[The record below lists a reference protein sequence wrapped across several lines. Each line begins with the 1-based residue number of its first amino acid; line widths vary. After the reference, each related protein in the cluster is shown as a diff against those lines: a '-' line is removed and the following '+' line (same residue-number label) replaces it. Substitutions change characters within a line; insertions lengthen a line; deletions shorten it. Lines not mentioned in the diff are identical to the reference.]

1 MSTATDD
8 ALLQFFS
15 EDFGGPSQVIP
26 SMSVFNL
33 EGPAE
38 TPTSP
43 LSWESITPP
52 SSPEAYF
59 AENPQPV
66 DSMDLVPNSTS
77 ESLDFFDSSSSS
89 INSPPPIAQT
99 DSSSVSQIF
108 ANPSLT
114 KEQVNAIAAAMSSSP
129 PVYVKPDPAD
139 AEVAQHPAFIPVD
152 SFADDF
158 ANGLHSADDFSGLE
172 HSMEE
177 DLEDL
182 IDAAK
187 AKRSRKKRKISPTE
201 SIDVLPDDI
210 ENLDQKILLQLSSRA
225 FEEYVRRKTAVRDL
239 TSEEKKDLKRQRRL
253 IKNRE
258 SAQASR
264 QRKKNYIEK
273 LEAKVASLQQ
283 NNTQLR
289 AQVAALT
296 GDNTK
301 LNQEVANLQG
311 LIKKTPALQQL
322 WTSGINY
329 VASLA
334 KQQKEESQQAPAST
348 QGNNVKAAGVCL
360 LVLLF
365 SFGLFF
371 PNSIANGNNGLPFET
386 AAREP
391 VPEVIPTTTRLFSSK
406 GSSDL
411 VAADANLHR
420 SELCSFS
427 LPPGASSD
435 FTLASSG
442 RTLLSENQF
451 NTKRLEEAYA
461 SRVARMPVAAAAAV
475 PEKQSEA
482 AIVAAQ
488 VDAVVQNASF
498 PIEQRSVVGDVDAME
513 VDQQGSQHVQVN
525 AVNHDGTLNATQVPS
540 LAQPSMEQ
548 VSVESEASIVAAAA
562 AQVINFKPNVTY
574 LMCNNVQQIT
584 PVINTDMKE
593 DPNAPTLISFLI
605 PPDSLD
611 SSHKSSGRSSVQKEL
626 LEVTCKVV
634 GVNLV
639 PMNGAAAAASSAAID
654 VSA

>member
-15 EDFGGPSQVIP
+15 EDFGGPSQEVP

-43 LSWESITPP
+43 LSWESTTPP
-52 SSPEAYF
+52 SSPDAYF

-66 DSMDLVPNSTS
+66 DSMDLVPNSAS
-77 ESLDFFDSSSSS
+77 EGLDFFDSSSSS
-89 INSPPPIAQT
+89 INSSPLISQT
-99 DSSSVSQIF
+99 DNSAVSQIF

-114 KEQVNAIAAAMSSSP
+114 KEQMEAIAAAMSSSP
-129 PVYVKPDPAD
+129 AVYVKPDPAD
-139 AEVAQHPAFIPVD
+139 AESVQHPVFVPQD

-172 HSMEE
+172 HSTEE

-225 FEEYVRRKTAVRDL
+225 FEEYVRRKTAMRDL

-283 NNTQLR
+283 NNNQLR

-296 GDNTK
+296 SDNTK

-348 QGNNVKAAGVCL
+348 HGNNVKAAGVCL

-386 AAREP
+386 ASREP

-406 GSSDL
+406 
-411 VAADANLHR
+411 
-420 SELCSFS
+420 
-427 LPPGASSD
+427 GASSD

-461 SRVARMPVAAAAAV
+461 SRVARMPVAASAGVVSEKQTEAAAV
-475 PEKQSEA
+475 
-482 AIVAAQ
+482 VAAQ
-488 VDAVVQNASF
+488 VDAVVKNASV
-498 PIEQRSVVGDVDAME
+498 PVEQRAVVAADIDAME
-513 VDQQGSQHVQVN
+513 VDQQGAQHVQVN
-525 AVNHDGTLNATQVPS
+525 AVNHEATLNATQVPS
-540 LAQPSMEQ
+540 LAQQSGSAAATVEQ
-548 VSVESEASIVAAAA
+548 VRVDSEASVVAAAA

-584 PVINTDMKE
+584 PAANADMKE
-593 DPNAPTLISFLI
+593 DPSAPALISFLI

-611 SSHKSSGRSSVQKEL
+611 ASSKSSGRSSVQKEL

-639 PMNGAAAAASSAAID
+639 PINGAATAAPSAID